1 MNKKK
6 NIIDQSIELENCTY
20 SKTILM
26 LIIVFY
32 HSALMYRRGGWG
44 PYEAAQS
51 AAVIGTLDVFLASF
65 HLATFVLI
73 SGYLFYYVKFEMRR
87 YQKYL
92 PFIGNK
98 VKRLLVPYVF
108 IATIWVAPVYMH
120 YYGMDTVVEKF
131 VLGKEPAQLWFVL
144 MLFWVVAIFWLISDF
159 VNYHSSLGF
168 LIVCSIYCIGM
179 FAPAYYRINNG
190 LQYMLIFYIGFLFR
204 KYNLG
209 NKIFYKI
216 PSVVYVGANIGLFIL
231 VDVLKNQEAVLMRFF
246 FYGFDVLLSMVGAI
260 GAFVILQRV
269 ICRFPQ
275 SKILHF
281 LSPYSFTI
289 YLVHEQMIY
298 FTIGWFNGIVPP
310 IAVVSFNFFI
320 SLTVSTLF
328 AIIMNKTRITRFL
341 IGNK

>member
-1 MNKKK
+1 MNEKK

-73 SGYLFYYVKFEMRR
+73 SGYLFYYVKFETRR

-120 YYGMDTVVEKF
+120 YYGMGTVVEKF

-144 MLFWVVAIFWLISDF
+144 MLFWVFAIFWLISDF
-159 VNYHSSLGF
+159 VNYHSILGF

-209 NKIFYKI
+209 NKIFYRI
-216 PSVVYVGANIGLFIL
+216 PSVVYIGANIGLFIL
-231 VDVLKNQEAVLMRFF
+231 VDVLMF
-246 FYGFDVLLSMVGAI
+246 S
-260 GAFVILQRV
+260 
-269 ICRFPQ
+269 
-275 SKILHF
+275 
-281 LSPYSFTI
+281 
-289 YLVHEQMIY
+289 
-298 FTIGWFNGIVPP
+298 
-310 IAVVSFNFFI
+310 
-320 SLTVSTLF
+320 
-328 AIIMNKTRITRFL
+328 
-341 IGNK
+341 